1 MLKITDEMVIAFDL
15 FFIFYL
21 RLPLNLLIADIIKV
35 MDFMLI
41 ARLIQDCEENKIIQC
56 SLAQRATMLLLK
68 TVHYLRES

>member
-56 SLAQRATMLLLK
+56 SLAQHATMLLLK